1 MIYTVTFNPAIDYI
15 VRLPKLNIGDI
26 NRVAYEQVLRGG
38 KGINVSIVLQNLGIS
53 NTALGF
59 IAGFTGQE
67 IIRQLQKLGCQCDF
81 ISLPDSF
88 SRINVKIK
96 TTENE
101 TEINGQGPTIPQI
114 AIDKLFSKLN
124 TLQENDILILA
135 GSIPQ
140 SLPDNIYEQILT
152 HLATKKIHIV
162 VDATKDLLLNTL
174 KFRPF
179 LIKPNIHELEE
190 LFHTSLNTS
199 TEIIQYAQKLQKLGA
214 KNVLISLGKD
224 GAILVDEYNNVHQS
238 SAPEGKLINSVGAG
252 DSMIAGFLA
261 GYKQTKDYH
270 QALLMGIA
278 TGSSSA
284 FSSNLATKDAV
295 LKLLDKLT

>member
-162 VDATKDLLLNTL
+162 VDATKNLLLNTL
-174 KFRPF
+174 KFHPF

-199 TEIIQYAQKLQKLGA
+199 TEIIQHAQKLQKLGA

-224 GAILVDEYNNVHQS
+224 GAILIDEYKNVHQS
-238 SAPEGKLINSVGAG
+238 TAPKGKLINSIGAG

-278 TGSSSA
+278 TGSRSA

>member
-15 VRLPKLNIGDI
+15 VRLPQLNIGDI
-26 NRVAYEQVLRGG
+26 NRVDYEQVLRGG

-53 NTALGF
+53 NIALGF
-59 IAGFTGQE
+59 VAGFTGQE
-67 IIRQLQKLGCQCDF
+67 IIRQLQKLGCHCDF

-88 SRINVKIK
+88 SRINIKIK

-190 LFHTSLNTS
+190 LFPTSLDTS
-199 TEIIQYAQKLQKLGA
+199 AEIIQHAQKLQKLGA

-224 GAILVDEYNNVHQS
+224 GAILVDEYNIVHQS
-238 SAPEGKLINSVGAG
+238 NAPKGKLINSVGAG

-270 QALLMGIA
+270 QAFLMGLA

-284 FSSNLATKDAV
+284 FSSDLATKDEV